1 MKFYKHDSWEYGKS
15 NSVWW
20 RTWDPTSFIEDSKE
34 KYQNTL
40 WRKNT
45 GVNML
50 SSAED
55 PPNNYV
61 SQENPLQ
68 TPCSRSR
75 KTVLLIRLHVQS
87 HQDIRW

>member
-20 RTWDPTSFIEDSKE
+20 RTWNPTSFIGDSKE
-34 KYQNTL
+34 KHQNTL
-40 WRKNT
+40 WRKHT
-45 GVNML
+45 RVDML

-68 TPCSRSR
+68 TPFFQVQEDCAVD
-75 KTVLLIRLHVQS
+75 KTARAISPRY
-87 HQDIRW
+87 